1 MILVLLVFFPIVV
14 AIFIS
19 LLPSPADGWGKLLNL
34 GASTGQLGLG
44 LVAVWQY
51 QAANSVNGASGLSVQ
66 MPWFSLNLGRLGEFK
81 VDFWLGLDALSA
93 PLLLLSVIVLFLG
106 ALASWEI
113 TSRPRA
119 YHALYL
125 LLSGNIIGCFLALDF
140 FLFFL
145 FFEFML
151 LPMYFLIG
159 LWGGARREY
168 AAVKFFIYTF
178 LGSVAILVAMI
189 GLYLSVTG
197 PDGAPTFGLPH
208 LANPAN
214 FKPGSLLAPGSPVTY
229 WGLSVRAWAFLLLLV
244 GFAIKLPAVP
254 LHTWLPDAHVEAPTP
269 VSVVLAGV
277 LLKIGAYG
285 LMRIAYPVFPEV
297 ARQMAWWVGLAGV
310 VSIVYGAL
318 VALGQGNL
326 KRMIAYASVSHMGY
340 VLLGLAAGTPEAVSG
355 ASFQLFS
362 HGLLSALLFLCAG
375 VLYARTQELSL
386 EAYRG
391 LAQPMPRFAGLAG
404 VAFFAS
410 LGLPGFSAFVAE
422 LLVYLGAF
430 RSPGL
435 PGWMPALALLGL
447 VVGAGYFLWALQRLF
462 LGPFSLQNPEWQP
475 RLTDLTGRELA
486 LLALPAGLALLLGIW
501 PGPLLALIE
510 GSARIIGIE

>member
-1 MILVLLVFFPIVV
+1 MGNRLGRLV
-14 AIFIS
+14 
-19 LLPSPADGWGKLLNL
+19 NL
-34 GASTGQLGLG
+34 GASTVQLGLG
-44 LVAVWQY
+44 LLAVWQY
-51 QAANSVNGASGLSVQ
+51 QVAAPAAGAVRLSVQ
-66 MPWFSLNLGRLGEFK
+66 VPWFSVDLGRLGQFK

-106 ALASWEI
+106 ALASWDI
-113 TSRPRA
+113 TARPRA

-189 GLYLSVTG
+189 GLYLSVVG
-197 PDGAPTFGLPH
+197 PDGAPTFGLP
-208 LANPAN
+208 LMADPAS
-214 FKPGSLLAPGSPVTY
+214 FKPGALLSPGSPVVI
-229 WGLSVRAWAFLLLLV
+229 WGLGARTWAFLLLLV

-285 LMRIAYPVFPEV
+285 LMRIAYPIFPEV
-297 ARQMAWWVGLAGV
+297 ARQLAWWVGLAGV
-310 VSIVYGAL
+310 VSILYGAL

-340 VLLGLAAGTPEAVSG
+340 VLLGLAAGTPEAISG

-375 VLYARTQELSL
+375 VLYTRTHELGL
-386 EAYRG
+386 DAYRG
-391 LAQPMPRFAGLAG
+391 LAQPMPRYATLAG

-447 VVGAGYFLWALQRLF
+447 LVGAGYFLWALQRLF
-462 LGPFSLQNPEWQP
+462 LGPFSLKDPAWRP
-475 RLTDLTGRELA
+475 RLTDLTRRELV
-486 LLALPAGLALLLGIW
+486 LLALPAALALLLGIW

-510 GSARIIGIE
+510 GSAQIVGAR